1 MDQHFTRHA
10 SKGDVDTNL
19 NPAIAGRSA
28 LLACL
33 DQQTRLTGNQWRVIT
48 AAILG
53 DMLEF
58 FDYFVVG
65 FVLAFVV
72 GPWHLSFGQSALI
85 LLSSGVGAMG
95 GAIVYGRI
103 ADRFGRRKVFL
114 ATVVNFSL
122 ASGALA
128 FTPDHGWVYLAVFRF
143 IVGFGVG
150 GLYCVDLP
158 LTQEFVPASKRG
170 LVGGLVTA
178 AVPVGMLLGSVI
190 AAFLSHWI
198 GWRGLFG
205 VGLAPA
211 LLTLLIRMWVPE
223 SPHWL
228 LSVGRVDE
236 ARRSIAWAL
245 EVDPWTLPAAPEPI
259 RRMQAGVR
267 DLFSYPRRVALTWM
281 INLTAQT
288 GYYGFLMWAPT
299 LFVLQLGVSPARAS
313 FLMIFVTLAG
323 FSGRIFFSILA
334 DRIGRRA
341 CGAMAGLGG
350 AFLLTAAAFGH
361 ATTIGTLSAFVSG
374 LILANVFVDGAFAVV
389 GPYSSE
395 IWPSSLRATG
405 MGWAYG
411 VGGLGKIIGPLG
423 LALIVGSSN
432 VINPAASLASL
443 IPAFG
448 FLATCYLV
456 AGLSFLLF
464 GIETRGAALE
474 TIGE

>member
-1 MDQHFTRHA
+1 MDPYFTQPLN
-10 SKGDVDTNL
+10 KDDVRI
-19 NPAIAGRSA
+19 NPNSGIAARSS

-33 DQQTRLTGNQWRVIT
+33 DQQTTLTGNQWRIIA

-72 GPWHLSFGQSALI
+72 GPWHLSFGQSAVI

-95 GAIVYGRI
+95 GAIVYGRL
-103 ADRFGRRKVFL
+103 ADRVGRRKVFL

-128 FTPDHGWVYLAVFRF
+128 FTPDHGWVYLTVFRF

-170 LVGGLVTA
+170 MVGGLVTA
-178 AVPVGMLLGSVI
+178 AVPVGMLLGSMI

-205 VGLAPA
+205 IGLAPA
-211 LLTLLIRMWVPE
+211 LLTLVIRAWVPE

-228 LSVGRVDE
+228 LSVGRVNE

-245 EVDPWTLPAAPEPI
+245 EVDPRTLPSTPEPM
-259 RRMQAGVR
+259 RRMPSGVR
-267 DLFSYPRRVALTWM
+267 DLFCYPQRVALTWI
-281 INLTAQT
+281 INLAAQT

-313 FLMIFVTLAG
+313 YLMIFVTLGGLA
-323 FSGRIFFSILA
+323 GRIAFSILA

-341 CGAMAGLGG
+341 CGATAGLGG
-350 AFLLTAAAFGH
+350 AFLLAAAAFGH
-361 ATTIGTLSAFVSG
+361 AAVIGTLSVFVIG

-395 IWPSSLRATG
+395 VWPSSLRATG

-411 VGGLGKIIGPLG
+411 IGGLGKVIGPLG
-423 LALIVGSSN
+423 LAVIVGSSN

-443 IPAFG
+443 IPAFC
-448 FLATCYLV
+448 FLAACYLV

-464 GIETRGAALE
+464 GIETRGTALE
-474 TIGE
+474 AIGE